1 MIHVNLRR
9 NVAGILTDFVGFGT
23 SLGFIGFDTL
33 LPLLTFALTGN
44 EALVGLVGTLW
55 IGFWLLPQL
64 AAGRWMAGRPRKK
77 PVMVITA
84 AISRASLGL
93 FVVMLALGGSLDR
106 GLVFAGLVAM
116 VAIFRGL
123 DSVAAVAWFD
133 IVSKTLPADVRSRR
147 MWRSKRNGRPP

>member
-77 PVMVITA
+77 PVMIGDKTVSITELILLSWA
-84 AISRASLGL
+84 TSGDFQRQKHFFEIAYGKVPEEMNLIGTLDFNFDAWKKKSQERLKK
-93 FVVMLALGGSLDR
+93 VQALEE
-106 GLVFAGLVAM
+106 
-116 VAIFRGL
+116 
-123 DSVAAVAWFD
+123 
-133 IVSKTLPADVRSRR
+133 
-147 MWRSKRNGRPP
+147 